1 MLVPCTG
8 VKKDG
13 SVCGVIATT
22 GDPALCRHHRAGGR
36 SNARVPLSAP
46 VQALESIQDVAELA
60 SWAAIEVANG
70 RMSQSS
76 AHAIAATC
84 REWRQSFAVSETQDA
99 AARFIDLVEAMYG
112 DRDIMEALVK
122 SKDPAVLKAR
132 AALKS
137 KE

>member
-1 MLVPCTG
+1 MHAPCTG
-8 VKKDG
+8 LKKDG

-84 REWRQSFAVSETQDA
+84 REWRQSFAVSGTQDA

-122 SKDPAVLKAR
+122 SKDPQVIAAR
-132 AALKS
+132 KALKS